1 MHKCSNVFNDTNKT
15 FLLLQSVQYRYF
27 PGIQI
32 QGGTKIMVQPYTSF
46 DWTITFVPSCMQQ
59 GYTFFYA
66 KYFKYIGNTYS
77 PLLHT
82 VLVEKKMIEND
93 VSYRHSSTL
102 CQNKIFFSHPQ
113 DFFLFVWL
121 VRKIYGTLTYSC
133 FQQRHLGQFFSI
145 PFFVCTQK
153 GYSWLIQVLSVFKKM
168 NVSTIYPD
176 KCLLQFFT

>member
-1 MHKCSNVFNDTNKT
+1 M
-15 FLLLQSVQYRYF
+15 FLLHLTGLLLLFHPVCSRDTPFSMQS
-27 PGIQI
+27 I
-32 QGGTKIMVQPYTSF
+32 S
-46 DWTITFVPSCMQQ
+46 
-59 GYTFFYA
+59 
-66 KYFKYIGNTYS
+66 NT
-77 PLLHT
+77 LVIHT
-82 VLVEKKMIEND
+82 VHCYIQYWWKKKMIEND

-133 FQQRHLGQFFSI
+133 FQQRYLGQFFSI
-145 PFFVCTQK
+145 PFFVSTQK

>member
-1 MHKCSNVFNDTNKT
+1 MHKCSLVFVMIPIKHFFYNPQKYSYFRGILILHL
-15 FLLLQSVQYRYF
+15 FLCKAFRDV
-27 PGIQI
+27 IQI
-32 QGGTKIMVQPYTSF
+32 H
-46 DWTITFVPSCMQQ
+46 
-59 GYTFFYA
+59 
-66 KYFKYIGNTYS
+66 IGTYS
-77 PLLHT
+77 PLHFYAT
-82 VLVEKKMIEND
+82 YMYLVVKKMIEND

>member
-1 MHKCSNVFNDTNKT
+1 MKNSFFARMHKCSHVFNDTNKT

-93 VSYRHSSTL
+93 VSYRHSSPL
-102 CQNKIFFSHPQ
+102 PKQDLFSHPQ
-113 DFFLFVWL
+113 DFLCVCLVSEKDLWYSHVLMFLAKTFGL
-121 VRKIYGTLTYSC
+121 VFLN
-133 FQQRHLGQFFSI
+133 
-145 PFFVCTQK
+145 PFVCTQK
-153 GYSWLIQVLSVFKKM
+153 GYSRLIQALKM
-168 NVSTIYPD
+168 YGSTIQTNV
-176 KCLLQFFT
+176 CLE